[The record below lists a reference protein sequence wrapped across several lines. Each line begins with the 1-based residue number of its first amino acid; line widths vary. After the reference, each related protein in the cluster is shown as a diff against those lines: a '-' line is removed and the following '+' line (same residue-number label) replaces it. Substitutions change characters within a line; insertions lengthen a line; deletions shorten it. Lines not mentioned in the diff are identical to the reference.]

1 MEPIINHTEKEIV
14 ELSLNGSRKH
24 QEQLYRLYADEMFN
38 VCLMYSD
45 SEEDACDIL
54 QDAYIRVFRYLNTF
68 HFESSLKTWIRRIIV
83 NTAINH
89 YRKRKKEREYS
100 QPLNDT
106 IDVPIND
113 IFDNINANEIVQLVN
128 ELPEGA
134 KMVLKLY
141 AIEGYKH
148 KEIAEM
154 MDITEGTSKSQLNRA
169 KSLLKETIEKLY
181 GRKF

>member
-1 MEPIINHTEKEIV
+1 VESNVNPDKELV
-14 ELSLNGSRKH
+14 ELAVSGSRKH
-24 QEQLYRLYADEMFN
+24 QEQLYRLYADEMYN
-38 VCLMYSD
+38 VCLMYSE

-54 QDAYIRVFRYLNTF
+54 QEAYIRVFRYLNTF
-68 HFESSLKTWIRRIIV
+68 QFESSLKTWIRRIII

-89 YRKRKKEREYS
+89 YRKRKKDREFS
-100 QPLNDT
+100 QPLGEND
-106 IDVPIND
+106 DVAIND
-113 IFDNINANEIVQLVN
+113 IFDNMNVNDIVQLVN

-148 KEIAEM
+148 KEIAEIM
-154 MDITEGTSKSQLNRA
+154 EITEGTSKSQLNRA
-169 KSLLKETIEKLY
+169 KSLLRETVEKLY

>member
-1 MEPIINHTEKEIV
+1 VEPNINEEKELV
-14 ELSLNGSRKH
+14 EQAVSGSRKH

-68 HFESSLKTWIRRIIV
+68 QFESSLKTWIRRIII
-83 NTAINH
+83 NTSINH
-89 YRKRKKEREYS
+89 YRKRKKDKEFS
-100 QPLNDT
+100 QPLTDK
-106 IDVPIND
+106 DDFAIND
-113 IFDNINANEIVQLVN
+113 VFDNINANEIVHLVN

-134 KMVLKLY
+134 RMVLKLY

-148 KEIAEM
+148 KEIADM
-154 MDITEGTSKSQLNRA
+154 MQITEGTSKSQLNRA
-169 KSLLKETIEKLY
+169 KTLLKETVEKLY